1 MSSNDTSMSLLTQ
14 LKIQI
19 PCLAQE
25 GQKGMVIYYINIA
38 KHRVKKFP
46 QEENNAITKI
56 KMGRGRMAEN
66 SKVHCKLLTRYL
78 SFNWK
83 ESYCVALLNN

>member
-19 PCLAQE
+19 PCVAQE

-38 KHRVKKFP
+38 KHRVKKFS

-56 KMGRGRMAEN
+56 KMGRGGWQKTAKSIAN
-66 SKVHCKLLTRYL
+66 
-78 SFNWK
+78 F
-83 ESYCVALLNN
+83 

>member
-66 SKVHCKLLTRYL
+66 RRNWNQGHEHIKIIGVKIVFSKI
-78 SFNWK
+78 
-83 ESYCVALLNN
+83 VA